1 MQQENG
7 FYICVPSND
16 TSRRDNRANHF
27 RVRLAS
33 SIDLSGGGGAWE
45 VALTELICSGLTTYT
60 IDDNKDFLL
69 KIPFLIDFDKVVG
82 NSLLPFSE
90 FVESTSLKRR
100 TGPIVKWETSVDAD
114 DDGKAHW
121 TLTNWEIGTIKLQLP
136 QILCNLLHIKSYRVG
151 VPDDMPEVVNATEEH
166 RKAHLVL
173 VRVQMELTEARVQ
186 AREATKR
193 SETANTRA
201 AEATDRLA
209 ASSAESSK
217 TSAGEAAVQG
227 EAEAAKRAAD
237 QAKEVKERAKSAQ
250 VAAESKFAEATRK
263 ANLAKAA
270 LIATRWKKTSRVEGA
285 STATGTNNLT
295 LFLYPRCTVQFT
307 FNWLSARQTMRQ
319 GDKLEEEFMK
329 HLPLFITCTL
339 VKEVNSEAK
348 LSMKQLLNQHLYVY
362 TNIVRYQVVGN
373 SQLPLLRIV
382 DAKNL
387 EHQST
392 FANPYYLPVSVK
404 ELNEIG
410 CFLYNSRGE
419 LIDFNPGGR
428 TVAVLHFR
436 QATGL

>member
-1 MQQENG
+1 
-7 FYICVPSND
+7 
-16 TSRRDNRANHF
+16 
-27 RVRLAS
+27 
-33 SIDLSGGGGAWE
+33 
-45 VALTELICSGLTTYT
+45 VA
-60 IDDNKDFLL
+60 
-69 KIPFLIDFDKVVG
+69 
-82 NSLLPFSE
+82 
-90 FVESTSLKRR
+90 
-100 TGPIVKWETSVDAD
+100 AD

-121 TLTNWEIGTIKLQLP
+121 TLTNWEIGTIKLQVP
-136 QILCNLLHIKSYRVG
+136 QILCNLLHIKSYIVG
-151 VPDDMPEVVNATEEH
+151 VPDDMPEVVSATEEH
-166 RKAHLVL
+166 RKAHLVM
-173 VRVQMELTEARVQ
+173 VRAQMELTEARVQ

-209 ASSAESSK
+209 ASNAESSK
-217 TSAGEAAVQG
+217 TSDETEG

-250 VAAESKFAEATRK
+250 VAAESKFAEAAQK
-263 ANLAKAA
+263 AKLAKAA
-270 LIATRWKKTSRVEGA
+270 LIAARWKKTARVEGA
-285 STATGTNNLT
+285 STATGTNNNLT
-295 LFLYPRCTVQFT
+295 LFLYPRCPVQFT

-329 HLPLFITCTL
+329 HLPLFIPCTL

-348 LSMKQLLNQHLYVY
+348 LGMKQLLNQHLYVY

-419 LIDFNPGGR
+419 PIDFNPGGR

-436 QATGL
+436 PAAAGL